1 MMRAWKRSPD
11 SSSASGFY
19 SFAVWALR
27 LYARL
32 VYGLHVYGSEHVPM
46 TGGLIVASN
55 HISSLDP
62 PVMGVAVPREVNYM
76 AKKELFEN
84 RYWRTL
90 WLGLRAYPVDRQRSD
105 MGAVKESLRRL
116 GAGTAVGIFIQ
127 GTRNQ
132 GDAKA
137 LGGAAFL
144 AQRAGVPIVPAAIF
158 REGRAYVVRFGA
170 PIIPKGKSREETDAL
185 TEEVMNRINALR
197 PSPQRAAGLTR
208 EV

>member
-1 MMRAWKRSPD
+1 METLTRLVQRKW
-11 SSSASGFY
+11 FY
-19 SFAVWALR
+19 NFAVWAFR
-27 LYARL
+27 LYAQL
-32 VYGLHVYGSEHVPM
+32 VYGLRVYGSEHVPM
-46 TGGLIVASN
+46 TGGLVIASN

-116 GAGTAVGIFIQ
+116 HAGTAIGIFIQ

-144 AQRAGVPIVPAAIF
+144 AQRAGVPIIPAAIF
-158 REGRAYVVRFGA
+158 REGRAYAVRFGA
-170 PIIPKGKSREETDAL
+170 PLVPKSKSREEMDAL
-185 TEEVMNRINALR
+185 TEEVMDRINALR
-197 PSPQRAAGLTR
+197 PPQPQHVGQNPQ